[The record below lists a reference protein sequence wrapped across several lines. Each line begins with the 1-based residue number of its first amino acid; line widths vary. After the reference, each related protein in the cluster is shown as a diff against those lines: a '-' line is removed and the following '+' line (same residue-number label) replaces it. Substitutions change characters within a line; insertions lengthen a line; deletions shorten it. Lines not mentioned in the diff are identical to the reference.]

1 MNVIVTI
8 FQQTYYEYY
17 NELVTVY
24 CYVVNLSPGVTMRT
38 GTVAKTT
45 FFRIS
50 DHILIYM
57 GYSVNRD
64 EVLETNSY
72 LIV

>member
-1 MNVIVTI
+1 M
-8 FQQTYYEYY
+8 
-17 NELVTVY
+17 VTVY
-24 CYVVNLSPGVTMRT
+24 CYVVNCSPGVTMRT